1 VGSPGVTSSAI
12 AFFLFNAFRA
22 QAIISILRI
31 MLRPRRISA
40 STSARRAIRRAV

>member
-1 VGSPGVTSSAI
+1 MTVVVRVSFALS
-12 AFFLFNAFRA
+12 AFRL

-40 STSARRAIRRAV
+40 STSARRATRRAE